1 MNLPAA
7 TTTRRGGI
15 PLGRPLG
22 VPLYLAPSWL
32 LIGAFIAASAGAEPV
47 IIRLGSARWPVAIGA
62 AFVVAA
68 SIVAHELGH
77 AVVSTALGVPV
88 RRITVFLL
96 GGLAEIEREPDTPT
110 REYQVAIAGPLVS
123 LLLAGAGALL
133 WRGSQQDSAVA
144 VLAAYLMTVNGGVAV
159 LNLLPGLPLDGG
171 RVLRAAVWQI
181 TGDKLRS
188 TRVAVRAGQVVAAA
202 VAVLGL
208 TEIAVGSSA
217 GLFTLVVAAFLWFAS
232 VATLRQAELA
242 SRVPGLS
249 VRTLVRPAI
258 AVPAELPLSEALRRA
273 HEAQSRLLV
282 VDAYGRPAGVISTA
296 AVQAVP
302 AHRYP
307 WVTVG
312 SVTRPVVPAITLQVG
327 LEGDQV
333 MSALQST
340 PADEYVVVDP
350 AGAIVGVLASRDVLH
365 LVAGVGR

>member
-1 MNLPAA
+1 VNLPAA

-32 LIGAFIAASAGAEPV
+32 FIGAFIAASAGVEPV
-47 IIRLGSARWPVAIGA
+47 IVRLGAARWPVAVGA
-62 AFVVAA
+62 ALVVAA

-77 AVVSTALGVPV
+77 AVVSIVLGVPV

-123 LLLAGAGALL
+123 LLLAGAGAVA
-133 WRGSQQDSAVA
+133 WREARPGSATA
-144 VLAAYLMTVNGGVAV
+144 VLAAYLTTVNGGVAV

-171 RVLRAAVWQI
+171 RVLRAAVWQL

-188 TRVAVRAGQVVAAA
+188 TRVAVRGGQGVAAL
-202 VAVLGL
+202 VAALGF
-208 TEIAVGSSA
+208 TEIVVGSGA

-242 SRVPGLS
+242 SRVPGVS
-249 VRTLVRPAI
+249 VRSLVRSAI
-258 AVPAELPLSEALRRA
+258 TVPADLPLSEALRRA
-273 HEAQSRLLV
+273 HEAQKRLLV

-302 AHRYP
+302 PHRYP

-312 SVTRPVVPAITLQVG
+312 SVTRPVVPALTLQVG
-327 LEGDQV
+327 LQGEQV
-333 MSALQST
+333 MTAIQAT

-350 AGAIVGVLASRDVLH
+350 SGGVVGVLAARDVLR
-365 LVAGVGR
+365 LVTSPGR